1 MVKEIER
8 VGIPV
13 VHMCTITPIS
23 LTVGANRIIPTIA
36 IPHPL
41 GNPALTAEDE
51 YALRYKL
58 VDAAIKAFSVEV
70 DKQTVFDVY
79 FPIRSKRTPR
89 GKNRGGRP
97 EYYI

>member
-36 IPHPL
+36 SPHPL

-70 DKQTVFDVY
+70 DKQTVFDV
-79 FPIRSKRTPR
+79 
-89 GKNRGGRP
+89 
-97 EYYI
+97 

>member
-41 GNPALTAEDE
+41 GNPALSTEDE
-51 YALRYKL
+51 YAIRKKL
-58 VDAAIKAFSVEV
+58 VTRALEALTIEVE
-70 DKQTVFDVY
+70 DQTVFEV
-79 FPIRSKRTPR
+79 
-89 GKNRGGRP
+89 
-97 EYYI
+97 